1 MWWCMVI
8 FREIVALVL
17 DKSYE
22 IYSDEV
28 ILEKLMLLLYS
39 WLMQTGY
46 YLLVVMVIT
55 CEILRLSLVAFG
67 HSW

>member
-1 MWWCMVI
+1 MQNHYVMTDAW
-8 FREIVALVL
+8 LKKL
-17 DKSYE
+17 NYE

-39 WLMQTGY
+39 WLMHTGY

-55 CEILRLSLVAFG
+55 CEILNLSLVAFG